1 MNTNPGRVF
10 EGYRRGEAIV
20 HAGPLTLPGGER
32 AL

>member
-10 EGYRRGEAIV
+10 EGCRRGETIV
-20 HAGPLTLPGGER
+20 YAGPLTLSGGER

>member
-10 EGYRRGEAIV
+10 EGCRRGEAIV
-20 HAGPLTLPGGER
+20 HAGPLTLSGGER